1 MGMLKMDSPAFF
13 GFTPATKHSL
23 PFAYSWHFSVWNWP
37 VLPVMPWVMM
47 RVFLLIRMDIRG
59 SLLDRFDDLGGGFSH
74 GIGRD
79 DGQTGILQD
88 LLAHIFV
95 GALHADDQRHGQ
107 VNFLG
112 SCNHAGGDGVA
123 LHDAAEDIDQNALDL
138 GVLEHDLEGF
148 GHLLGRGTATDVEEV
163 GRLGA
168 EQLDGVH
175 GGHSQTGTVY
185 QTANVAVEGDVGQ
198 VELGSFDFV
207 GIVFVQIAHGDDFLL
222 TEQGIG
228 VKVELGVERLDGA
241 IGFVNQR
248 IDFGQRS
255 VGFHVAGVQVLQRLN
270 ALRNGSFVH
279 AHALGELE
287 GLRIGQ
293 ANQRIDKDL
302 DDLFRGLVS
311 NFFDIH
317 ATFVRGHHGDGL
329 GSAVG
334 QRSNVVFVL
343 DVGTFVDQQV
353 TNLLAFRTGLV
364 RDQLHAQDLAGV
376 FAHFFERGCDFDATT
391 LATATGVNLG
401 LDHPDLAAQGF
412 GCLDR
417 VVHGGA
423 VNPARNGDAEFLQD
437 LLALIFVNF
446 HALSLR
452 LVELRAMSGSRNSPD
467 PTRLYRLGIQ
477 NLITEIK
484 FLDTSKFIIMELIPP
499 PASPCAAGAATR
511 LQQRPG
517 SARKPARIRP
527 RPSAVTTDS
536 RARHHPTTP
545 PPRNRRS
552 APTSA
557 QR

>member
-1 MGMLKMDSPAFF
+1 
-13 GFTPATKHSL
+13 
-23 PFAYSWHFSVWNWP
+23 
-37 VLPVMPWVMM
+37 MPWVMTL
-47 RVFLLIRMDIRG
+47 VSLLIRIDIQC
-59 SLLDRFDDLGGGFSH
+59 SLLDRSNDLGGGFGH

-79 DGQTGILQD
+79 DRQARILED
-88 LLAHIFV
+88 LLAQIFV
-95 GALHADDQRHGQ
+95 GALHTDNQRYRQMG
-107 VNFLG
+107 FLG
-112 SCNHAGGDGVA
+112 CSNHAGGDGVTA
-123 LHDAAEDIDQNALDL
+123 HDAAEDVDQNALDL
-138 GVLEHDLEGF
+138 RVFEHDLEGF

-175 GGHSQTGTVY
+175 GGHGQTGTVY

-207 GIVFVQIAHGDDFLL
+207 GIFFVQIAHGDDFLL

-270 ALRNGSFVH
+270 ALWNGSFVH

-401 LDHPDLAAQGF
+401 LDHPDLAAQGV

-417 VVHGGA
+417 GVNGGA

-452 LVELRAMSGSRNSPD
+452 LVKLRAMGSSRNSPD
-467 PTRLYRLGIQ
+467 PARLYRLGIK
-477 NLITEIK
+477 NVTTIGLNYCTR
-484 FLDTSKFIIMELIPP
+484 KFIITELGERHERR
-499 PASPCAAGAATR
+499 SGARATR
-511 LQQRPG
+511 ALPQQ
-517 SARKPARIRP
+517 A
-527 RPSAVTTDS
+527 
-536 RARHHPTTP
+536 
-545 PPRNRRS
+545 N
-552 APTSA
+552 
-557 QR
+557 